1 MSRFLSPGSNPVAVA
16 CGRAACPTSM
26 GRFALS
32 RRWGHGTGSWF
43 ITPRREDLRWRH
55 KLRSGSRIWLSNLC
69 PAVVVRLRMEAFGG
83 DKGRSAIE
91 KWTVV
96 LYVLASSSAVLAIA
110 GGVALMFGAA
120 DFREAAGETLGG
132 AGPAVVGG
140 ALIAVL
146 GIPMVSASSALY
158 RNTRNA
164 GRVAVGAGLVLLA
177 LIAID
182 AIVVGQFTWIYLPL
196 GAVGLAMFAGGTHL
210 RRLVHLDRSRPAVT
224 TTDVRDAPPAVEL
237 DNPTE
242 RQRDRWANDGGRL
255 TDDPRWATDREDAAR
270 ARRDLDRSANESGPA
285 VTPSS

>member
-1 MSRFLSPGSNPVAVA
+1 MATQIALRLKDLAFQSLPGGDRSTAD
-16 CGRAACPTSM
+16 GD
-26 GRFALS
+26 
-32 RRWGHGTGSWF
+32 RWG
-43 ITPRREDLRWRH
+43 
-55 KLRSGSRIWLSNLC
+55 N
-69 PAVVVRLRMEAFGG
+69 
-83 DKGRSAIE
+83 KGRSAIE

-196 GAVGLAMFAGGTHL
+196 GAVGLAMFAGGTYL
-210 RRLVHLDRSRPAVT
+210 RRLVNLDRSRPAVT

-255 TDDPRWATDREDAAR
+255 TPAGQLTGKTR
-270 ARRDLDRSANESGPA
+270 NGP
-285 VTPSS
+285 VGISTVLPTNPGRL